1 MFVTCEVEMVQFA
14 ASGDKVE
21 DASIGDIP
29 ASLELQPPQ
38 LRTIPGN
45 QRQTPVR
52 GPRASWQGD
61 TRHALRSVSG
71 VTCPDQPGQD
81 TPHCRVRGQHHVIGE
96 ADTCP
101 QLWLPGQDT

>member
-1 MFVTCEVEMVQFA
+1 MVQFA

-52 GPRASWQGD
+52 GPRAS
-61 TRHALRSVSG
+61 
-71 VTCPDQPGQD
+71 
-81 TPHCRVRGQHHVIGE
+81 
-96 ADTCP
+96 
-101 QLWLPGQDT
+101 